1 MAMVGDRWFDLPSD
15 SNQISV
21 EAYLKEV
28 RAAVANP
35 ASIDRYLNSL
45 GTQQANEAPAVP
57 AHKNQSQANEL
68 LHP

>member
-1 MAMVGDRWFDLPSD
+1 MVGDRWFHLPSD

-35 ASIDRYLNSL
+35 ASIDRYLKSL
-45 GTQQANEAPAVP
+45 STQQVNEASAAPT
-57 AHKNQSQANEL
+57 HENQSQQNEL